1 MRHQIVP
8 LHNPT
13 NYGFFE
19 KPDPIK
25 SAARIAAMV
34 ISYHR
39 NQSLIRSAGAG
50 IIPYIY
56 LAYVAYDH
64 FAKK

>member
-1 MRHQIVP
+1 MRHQIV
-8 LHNPT
+8 HVNNRS
-13 NYGFFE
+13 NYGSIPN
-19 KPDPIK
+19 PDPIK

-39 NQSLIRSAGAG
+39 NKSLIRSAGAG